1 MLSREFYD
9 LHQSVKGSEIASRL
23 PVKLE
28 PMDLSVTLAFEED
41 LKDLVFPKI
50 KELSFRVNRH
60 MPVEL
65 AAKLLALKNDH
76 KEFW

>member
-1 MLSREFYD
+1 M
-9 LHQSVKGSEIASRL
+9 SRL

-41 LKDLVFPKI
+41 LKDLVFPKV

-60 MPVEL
+60 MPVEM

-76 KEFW
+76 RDHWLRYEFSTTTLVNGMPTKQ